1 MAENRFTL
9 GVRGPD
15 ADNLVWLT
23 YIGAEKRG
31 MVRLGR
37 PGEPASDRAAL
48 IRNDG
53 EALSSEFGHL
63 VHAPG

>member
-15 ADNLVWLT
+15 GDNLVWLT
-23 YIGAEKRG
+23 YVGADKRG

-37 PGEPASDRAAL
+37 SGEPASDRAAL
-48 IRNDG
+48 IRNDSQ
-53 EALSSEFGHL
+53 ALSSEFGNL
-63 VHAPG
+63 VHAPA